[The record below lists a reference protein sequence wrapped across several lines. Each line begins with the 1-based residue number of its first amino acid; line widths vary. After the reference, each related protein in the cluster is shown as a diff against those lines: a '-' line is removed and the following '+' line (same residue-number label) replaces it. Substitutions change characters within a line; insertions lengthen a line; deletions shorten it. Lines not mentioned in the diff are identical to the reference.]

1 MKVDTNISART
12 LRVAVRDLE
21 LEVGCWSPAGA
32 PAGADLVLLHE
43 GLGSLS
49 LWRDFPEQLAAATDR
64 RVWAWSRQGYGASG
78 HDPVPRTPDYLE
90 IEARDW
96 LPATLVALGI
106 ERPVLVGHSDGGSIA
121 LLHGLLFP
129 GAQAGV
135 IAIAPHSW
143 VEEESLAGIRIAGQ
157 SWRDSLGKAG
167 GFQARLARH
176 HGDADRVFSDWH
188 DTWLSPPFRHWDIR
202 SRLHTIA
209 CPTLAVQG
217 RQDEYA
223 TLGQIEVVRDSV
235 PGAEMA
241 VIEDCGHSPHREQ
254 PAALIAILRTFLAGK
269 P

>member
-1 MKVDTNISART
+1 MNAGMNVVYQPS
-12 LRVAVRDLE
+12 RVTVHGLE
-21 LEVGCWSPAGA
+21 LEVGCWTPAGEVK
-32 PAGADLVLLHE
+32 GADLVLLHE

-49 LWRDFPEQLAAATDR
+49 LWRDFPEQLAAATGR

-78 HDPVPRTPDYLE
+78 CDPRPRTPDYLE

-96 LPATLVALGI
+96 LPATLKALCI

-121 LLHGLLFP
+121 LLHGILFP
-129 GAQAGV
+129 GAQAGLV
-135 IAIAPHSW
+135 AIAPHSW

-157 SWRDSLGKAG
+157 SWRDSMGKSG

-176 HGDADRVFSDWH
+176 HGDADRVFADWH
-188 DTWLSPPFRHWDIR
+188 DTWLSPPFRDWDIR
-202 SRLHTIA
+202 ERLSAID

-223 TLGQIEVVRDSV
+223 TLEQIHVVRDRVS
-235 PGAEMA
+235 GAQAA

-254 PAALIAILRTFLAGK
+254 PAALLQIIHNFLN
-269 P
+269 